1 MSAESGRGSQM
12 DESQG
17 VESGAAD
24 RGPRAVAGG
33 APTDAVAMTLALV
46 AIPSVNPSIET
57 GGDAE
62 EAVARTAAAWL
73 REWGWDA
80 QVIACD
86 SGRFNVSAIR
96 GETGPSLL
104 LNGHL
109 DTVGIK
115 GMTVAPFGGDSTDE
129 LIVGRGSCDMKA
141 GVAIVLETAR
151 LAALNDW
158 PGRLH
163 ILLTGDEEHASI
175 GMQAAV
181 ESGLSADMAV
191 VTEPTSLA
199 VMPAHKGFSW
209 VKATFLGRAAHGSRP
224 EVGVDAVRAAS
235 RFLVALDELDA
246 EIHAGPAHP
255 LLGHGSWHVGTMTG
269 GVAPSVYPE
278 QCEVVMERRTLPS
291 ESENDFIADLQ
302 AQADVLVDA
311 GHALGVTLE
320 QDLMRPGSDVDPG
333 HPVVTGLLAACA
345 TEGVEPRV
353 EGMTAW
359 VDAAYLNLIGIPAV
373 CFGPGSIGKAHSAD
387 EDVPVSEIQAGAR
400 VLSRF
405 AHAFLSGSN

>member
-1 MSAESGRGSQM
+1 MSVELNENSQVNESPVVDSGGDSNT
-12 DESQG
+12 ES
-17 VESGAAD
+17 V
-24 RGPRAVAGG
+24 RTGG
-33 APTDAVAMTLALV
+33 APVDAVAMTQALV
-46 AIPSVNPSIET
+46 SIPSVNPSIEA

-62 EAVARTAAAWL
+62 EAIALVASGWL
-73 REWGWDA
+73 REWGWD
-80 QVIACD
+80 VEVVECGP
-86 SGRFNVSAIR
+86 GRFNVSAVR
-96 GETGPSLL
+96 GDAGPSLL

-115 GMTVAPFGGDSTDE
+115 GMTVAPFGDDSTDD

-141 GVAIVLETAR
+141 GVAIVLATAR
-151 LAALNDW
+151 LAALQDW

-163 ILLTGDEEHASI
+163 ILLTGDEEHSSL
-175 GMQAAV
+175 GMQVAV
-181 ESGLSADMAV
+181 ESGLRADMAV

-209 VKATFLGRAAHGSRP
+209 VKATFQGRAAHGSRP
-224 EVGVDAVRAAS
+224 DVGVDAVRAAS
-235 RFLVALDELDA
+235 RFLIVMDQLDEKM
-246 EIHAGPAHP
+246 HSGPAHP

-291 ESENDFIADLQ
+291 ESEEDFMTDLR
-302 AQADVLVDA
+302 AEVDVLVQA
-311 GHALGVTLE
+311 GHALGVHLE

-333 HPVVTGLLAACA
+333 HPVVTGLLAACEA
-345 TEGVEPRV
+345 EGLEPRV

-387 EDVPVSEIQAGAR
+387 EDVPVSEIEAGAR

-405 AHAFLSGSN
+405 ARAFLTGDA